1 MVGWFQ
7 KIPFSCT
14 MLQTQSERGADTLM
28 QPLSH
33 AALALDEWRSRLV
46 GNGVDDVVDNDR
58 EIDRDTGV
66 TDDQNRGLSD
76 ASDAA
81 DEQDESLVQS
91 LWRSVST
98 YVIDEVR
105 VETQRINQG
114 VCELTMSHIQK
125 LFEQPIFKIS
135 AAVLLFFLFTPF
147 VSFILYLPFYL
158 VGIGLLYLALAV

>member
-1 MVGWFQ
+1 
-7 KIPFSCT
+7 

-46 GNGVDDVVDNDR
+46 GNGVDNGEDTDR
-58 EIDRDTGV
+58 EIRHDTGV
-66 TDDQNRGLSD
+66 T
-76 ASDAA
+76 